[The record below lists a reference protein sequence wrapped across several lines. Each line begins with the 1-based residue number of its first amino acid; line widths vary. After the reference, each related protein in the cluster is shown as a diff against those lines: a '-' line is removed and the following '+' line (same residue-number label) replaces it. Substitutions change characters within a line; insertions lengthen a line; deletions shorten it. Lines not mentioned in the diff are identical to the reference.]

1 MTTLEQ
7 LQRKM
12 EKEYEVFKVLQGC
25 EEMIQND
32 GDKRAVTA
40 YLQMAIHFYG
50 IERLSAGIKNY
61 GFERIKKFIGCGVR

>member
-1 MTTLEQ
+1 MTLLEQ

-12 EKEYEVFKVLQGC
+12 KKEYEVFNVLQGC

-32 GDKRAVTA
+32 GAKKAVTA

-50 IERLSAGIKNY
+50 IRRLAASIKNY
-61 GFERIKKFIGCGVR
+61 GFKRIRIFIGAE